1 MNRVAVK
8 RALYRW
14 AQDRSGI
21 AATELAARFPNLRE
35 WEAGEAHPTLKQ
47 LEGFARAT
55 WTPVGYFFLDRPPE
69 ERLPIPDLR
78 SGRQRRRRPS
88 PHLLDTI
95 YICQQRQEWFR
106 DYARASGDEP
116 LGFVGSLTPNT
127 SVAAAAARMRKE
139 LGFDVDQRQAR
150 NVEDALREFA
160 GRVEAR
166 GILMMRNGVVG
177 SNTHRKLDPD
187 EFRGFALSDD
197 LAPLVFLNAADSK
210 SAQMFTLAHELG
222 HLWLGRSALDDSTAA
237 AEPDN
242 AVERWC
248 NAVAAELLV
257 PIVALREEVQ
267 GRVNLTA
274 DLVRLVRRFKVSSL
288 VILRRLLDAGLITRV
303 AFKSAYDA
311 ELERLPRRTGS
322 SGGDFYRTEI
332 SRVGRRFASALVT
345 NTLEGHTLYKDA
357 FRLLGISKDSTFTEL
372 GHQLQAI
379 A

>member
-237 AEPDN
+237 AEPDD

>member
-21 AATELAARFPNLRE
+21 AAAELAARFPRLRE
-35 WEAGEAHPTLKQ
+35 WEAGEAHPTLRQ

-55 WTPVGYFFLDRPPE
+55 WTPVGYFFLDRPPD
-69 ERLPIPDLR
+69 ERLPIADLR
-78 SGRQRRRRPS
+78 SGRNRRRRPS
-88 PHLLDTI
+88 PHLLDTV

-106 DYARASGDEP
+106 DYARASGDRP
-116 LGFVGSLTPNT
+116 LGFVGSLTANT
-127 SVAAAAARMRKE
+127 PVAAAAARMRKE

-166 GILMMRNGVVG
+166 GILVMRNGVVG
-177 SNTHRKLDPD
+177 NNTHRKLDPD

-237 AEPDN
+237 ADPDD

-257 PIVALREEVQ
+257 PIAALREEVQ

-288 VILRRLLDAGLITRV
+288 VILRRLLDAGLITRA

-332 SRVGRRFASALVT
+332 SRVGRRFASALVI

-357 FRLLGISKDSTFTEL
+357 FRLLGISRDSTFAEL